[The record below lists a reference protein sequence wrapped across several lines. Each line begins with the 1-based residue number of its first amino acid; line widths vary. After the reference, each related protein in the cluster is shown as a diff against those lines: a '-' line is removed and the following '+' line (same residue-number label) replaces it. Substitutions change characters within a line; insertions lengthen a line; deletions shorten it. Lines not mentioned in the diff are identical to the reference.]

1 MSEPKIRA
9 DTTPLAS
16 GVGGLRSGLIR
27 LVGCRVLP
35 SALTLAFLG
44 TDASPAPPQL
54 QPFSDPI
61 FAEVSARVGL
71 AFKHVGG
78 NLPLNHAAETMGSG
92 GGFLDFDNDG
102 WIDVYLVN
110 GGLRPGTQP
119 GRRASNRLFRNNG
132 DGSFTDVTK
141 KAGVGDSSYGMGCAF
156 ADYNNDGLV
165 DIYVTNL
172 GPNLLYRNNGDGT
185 FTNVTPEAGVGDPRW
200 STSAAF
206 GDYDRDGH
214 LDLYVCNYLKV
225 PFSAAKVIICPYSFP
240 GVPNTLYRNQGD
252 GTFQDVTSVARVR
265 EDPRYSKSLGVLWL
279 DIDNDDDPDLYVAND
294 TTANHLFENR
304 GEGSFDDIS
313 ILSGTSF
320 GGTGIAQAGM
330 GVDAAGLDGSARFSI
345 VVTNYSLQSNNLYWN
360 EAPGSFSDRI
370 VELGLAGPG
379 FLALGFGANFLDYD
393 NNGLPDLFVANGHV
407 LPNTQQIDPN
417 TEYEQTNQLFRFDG
431 SRFVDVSGQAGAYF
445 KRRNV
450 SRGSATGDFNN
461 DGRVDL
467 LITNNNGKADL
478 LENLTEPRDHWLKIQ
493 LRGTH
498 CNRDAVGA
506 KATMTS
512 GSYSQTQEVRAGT
525 SYLSQ
530 SDLRLNFGLG
540 IRPRVDSILVSWPCG
555 KKQQVAPPQQVDQI
569 IEIREEP

>member
-1 MSEPKIRA
+1 M
-9 DTTPLAS
+9 
-16 GVGGLRSGLIR
+16 
-27 LVGCRVLP
+27 
-35 SALTLAFLG
+35 
-44 TDASPAPPQL
+44 
-54 QPFSDPI
+54 
-61 FAEVSARVGL
+61 
-71 AFKHVGG
+71 
-78 NLPLNHAAETMGSG
+78 
-92 GGFLDFDNDG
+92 
-102 WIDVYLVN
+102 
-110 GGLRPGTQP
+110 
-119 GRRASNRLFRNNG
+119 
-132 DGSFTDVTK
+132 
-141 KAGVGDSSYGMGCAF
+141 
-156 ADYNNDGLV
+156 
-165 DIYVTNL
+165 
-172 GPNLLYRNNGDGT
+172 
-185 FTNVTPEAGVGDPRW
+185 
-200 STSAAF
+200 
-206 GDYDRDGH
+206 
-214 LDLYVCNYLKV
+214 
-225 PFSAAKVIICPYSFP
+225 
-240 GVPNTLYRNQGD
+240 
-252 GTFQDVTSVARVR
+252 ARVR

-313 ILSGTSF
+313 ILSGTAF

-506 KATMTS
+506 KSHHDVGLLFPNAG
-512 GSYSQTQEVRAGT
+512 GSSRNQ
-525 SYLSQ
+525 L
-530 SDLRLNFGLG
+530 L
-540 IRPRVDSILVSWPCG
+540 
-555 KKQQVAPPQQVDQI
+555 
-569 IEIREEP
+569 EPE

>member
-1 MSEPKIRA
+1 M
-9 DTTPLAS
+9 
-16 GVGGLRSGLIR
+16 IR

-156 ADYNNDGLV
+156 ADYDNDGLV

-185 FTNVTPEAGVGDPRW
+185 FANVTPEAGVGDPRW

-225 PFSAAKVIICPYSFP
+225 PFSA
-240 GVPNTLYRNQGD
+240 GQGHHL
-252 GTFQDVTSVARVR
+252 
-265 EDPRYSKSLGVLWL
+265 SLQ
-279 DIDNDDDPDLYVAND
+279 
-294 TTANHLFENR
+294 
-304 GEGSFDDIS
+304 
-313 ILSGTSF
+313 LSGRPQYALQKP
-320 GGTGIAQAGM
+320 GRWDVPGCDLRGKGAGRPS
-330 GVDAAGLDGSARFSI
+330 LQQEPGSALARHRQRRRS
-345 VVTNYSLQSNNLYWN
+345 
-360 EAPGSFSDRI
+360 GS
-370 VELGLAGPG
+370 
-379 FLALGFGANFLDYD
+379 
-393 NNGLPDLFVANGHV
+393 
-407 LPNTQQIDPN
+407 
-417 TEYEQTNQLFRFDG
+417 
-431 SRFVDVSGQAGAYF
+431 
-445 KRRNV
+445 
-450 SRGSATGDFNN
+450 
-461 DGRVDL
+461 
-467 LITNNNGKADL
+467 
-478 LENLTEPRDHWLKIQ
+478 
-493 LRGTH
+493 LRG
-498 CNRDAVGA
+498 
-506 KATMTS
+506 
-512 GSYSQTQEVRAGT
+512 Q
-525 SYLSQ
+525 
-530 SDLRLNFGLG
+530 
-540 IRPRVDSILVSWPCG
+540 
-555 KKQQVAPPQQVDQI
+555 
-569 IEIREEP
+569 